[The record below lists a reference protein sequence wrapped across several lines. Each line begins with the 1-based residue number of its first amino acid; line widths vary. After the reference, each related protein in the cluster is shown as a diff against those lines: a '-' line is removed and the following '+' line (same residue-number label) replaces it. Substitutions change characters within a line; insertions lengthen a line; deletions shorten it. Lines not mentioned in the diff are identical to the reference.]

1 MDFRDTKSD
10 HSFPYSADLWVSH
23 FYLVAASSG
32 GERGEGPK
40 RAEEVEG
47 GERVPPSALITAPK
61 GIIHFEG
68 VESLTLAPGASPP
81 RDAGGG
87 RGYKSVNFYGPFE
100 LI

>member
-1 MDFRDTKSD
+1 M
-10 HSFPYSADLWVSH
+10 
-23 FYLVAASSG
+23 AASSG

-40 RAEEVEG
+40 RAEG

-68 VESLTLAPGASPP
+68 VASLTLVPGASPAAAP